1 MYALSAISMQTYAN
15 DSIVFTSRLNSIL
28 LSAQQSMLVT
38 NTQSKSVKKRPL
50 GKNREKAVVTIL
62 AGKKMLVLSHKL
74 YFNRTAND
82 FTHSLQYL
90 VC

>member
-1 MYALSAISMQTYAN
+1 MYAVSAISMQTYAN
-15 DSIVFTSRLNSIL
+15 DSVVFTSRLNPIL

-50 GKNREKAVVTIL
+50 GKNREEAVVTIL
-62 AGKKMLVLSHKL
+62 AGKKMLVFSHKL
-74 YFNRTAND
+74 YFNPTAND